1 MPFAKFQF
9 KAGIDREGT
18 NYTNAGGWFD
28 ASLVRFRKGFVEKIG
43 GWTKQSATS
52 FLGTCR
58 NLFPWISLE
67 GSKYLY
73 VGTHLKAYVLEGTT
87 LNDITPIRATTTN
100 GIVFA
105 ATNGSAVITATDDAH
120 GAVVNDFVTISGAVS
135 LGGAITASVLQIPLH
150 LQLQLQQMLVI
161 VAMAVQVQMQLTN

>member
-18 NYTNAGGWFD
+18 SYTNAGGWFD

-43 GWTKQSATS
+43 GWTKQTTTS

-67 GSKYLY
+67 GNKYLY
-73 VGTHLKAYVLEGTT
+73 IGTHLKAYILEGTS
-87 LNDITPIRATTTN
+87 LNDITPIN
-100 GIVFA
+100 LSP
-105 ATNGSAVITATDDAH
+105 N
-120 GAVVNDFVTISGAVS
+120 
-135 LGGAITASVLQIPLH
+135 
-150 LQLQLQQMLVI
+150 
-161 VAMAVQVQMQLTN
+161 